1 MNKVY
6 RSGMDGDY
14 IHYLKY
20 GVKFIFEYFQEFE
33 RELVAKVGGS
43 YSVKATIESVS
54 NQIVVENCFL
64 SIN

>member
-1 MNKVY
+1 
-6 RSGMDGDY
+6 MDGDY

-43 YSVKATIESVS
+43 YSVKAK
-54 NQIVVENCFL
+54 L
-64 SIN
+64 KA

>member
-1 MNKVY
+1 
-6 RSGMDGDY
+6 MDGDY